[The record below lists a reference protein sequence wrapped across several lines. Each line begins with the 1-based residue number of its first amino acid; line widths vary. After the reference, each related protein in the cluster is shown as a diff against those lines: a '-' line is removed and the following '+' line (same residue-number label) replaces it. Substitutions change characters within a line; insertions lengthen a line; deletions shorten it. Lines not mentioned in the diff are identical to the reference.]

1 MNDRTTGTL
10 LMIGAIGILALYSY
24 GLYQFTILVL
34 AITAFIAVALVLGL
48 VGWIGYSIA
57 TTSPPPS
64 PEPEPST
71 GQNED
76 KKTEAASSTEP
87 AK

>member
-1 MNDRTTGTL
+1 
-10 LMIGAIGILALYSY
+10 MIGAIGILALYSY
-24 GLYQFTILVL
+24 GLYQFTTMVL

-71 GQNED
+71 GQHED
-76 KKTEAASSTEP
+76 KKTEASSSTEP
-87 AK
+87 AE

>member
-10 LMIGAIGILALYSY
+10 LMVGAIGILALYSY
-24 GLYQFTILVL
+24 GLFQFTILVL
-34 AITAFIAVALVLGL
+34 AITAFIGVAAVLGL

-57 TTSPPPS
+57 TTSPPPP

-71 GQNED
+71 GENAS
-76 KKTEAASSTEP
+76 KKTDDTSSP
-87 AK
+87 KPVQ